1 MWYINEDAPAIESFF
16 DGFLY
21 LCCFLH
27 SLCEEYYLVMNHMMA
42 ESQTK
47 SMYTS
52 QWASNNLEGLRS
64 KNV

>member
-1 MWYINEDAPAIESFF
+1 MWYINEDAPEIESFF

-27 SLCEEYYLVMNHMMA
+27 SLCEQYYLVMNHMMA

-47 SMYTS
+47 SMEMS
-52 QWASNNLEGLRS
+52 LNLQA
-64 KNV
+64 